1 MTKQTFT
8 GWIEH
13 IFNPTDYDQ
22 QIAVA
27 NYRDDNHKQK
37 MVDAYK
43 AKTKGAE
50 YPQCFC
56 FKANIKSGAAA
67 QFDGLNIG
75 DKVEIS
81 YVLSGMSG
89 TSKKNNSYYCI
100 NSLMV
105 MKTNGVKILEQV
117 AAPDASADEQVDD
130 SDIPF

>member
-8 GWIEH
+8 GWVEH
-13 IFNPTDYDQ
+13 IFDPTAYDQ

-27 NYRDDNHKQK
+27 NYCDDNHKQK
-37 MVDAYK
+37 MLDAYK

-56 FKANIKSGAAA
+56 FKANIKSGASS
-67 QFDGLNIG
+67 QFDGLNLG

-89 TSKKNNSYYCI
+89 ISKKNNSYYCI

-105 MKTNGVKILEQV
+105 MKTDGVKILEKTATPESV
-117 AAPDASADEQVDD
+117 MAGDDD
-130 SDIPF
+130 SIPF